1 MSCYNRCVLVTASV
15 FWPAVT
21 RATEGLTLY
30 KEMLKTVFNFTVIQT
45 GRSFRR
51 ETGCSLYERNV
62 SSTWWYECFPS
73 WVFKHMR
80 IAWSSECVLWNAASC
95 LNFLPFSAWS
105 GDLTSASAKDSH
117 MLPCLLAFLL
127 LTVHVFC
134 T

>member
-1 MSCYNRCVLVTASV
+1 MSCYKRYVLVAASV
-15 FWPAVT
+15 SWPAVT
-21 RATEGLTLY
+21 CATEGLTLY
-30 KEMLKTVFNFTVIQT
+30 KETLKTFFNFTLIQT

-73 WVFKHMR
+73 WIFKHVH
-80 IAWSSECVLWNAASC
+80 IARSSECVLWNAASL

-105 GDLTSASAKDSH
+105 GDVASAEDSH
-117 MLPCLLAFLL
+117 MLACQLAFLL